1 MNTDMHAK
9 EHLEIMANVG
19 ARVRGI
25 DAKRLRFAQL
35 QVGLAFSAF
44 ILIGANDGALG
55 VLIPSMRLHYG
66 VDIATIGLLFLFQ
79 TIGYLIAAFNS
90 GLLVEKLGNRRFLVL
105 GVASF
110 LLGVG
115 ALSLMPSFVIVLIM
129 MLPLGFGVAIIDAG
143 LNIYIASMPRNA
155 ALLNYLHAFYGTGAL
170 LGPVIAS
177 AFLAM
182 RWGWNSVYIVWIGLS
197 LILLVGFQLVF
208 KDQNISSPEDLA
220 TKPKSNVLVVALS
233 MPFVWIAA
241 LFMLIYVGAEVSV
254 GSWSYSFLTEERH
267 ASILLAGW
275 MVSGYWIG
283 LTLGRLTLARVA
295 LRVGS
300 ARLIQGCLVGVVI
313 GVLLVW
319 LLPFYAVS
327 AVGLGLIGFSFG
339 PIYPTTIALISNK
352 VSGRILPGAIGFMVS
367 LGSIGAAICP
377 WFAGMLA
384 EHVGLWSLMPYVIVL
399 TAIMVCLWQALQV
412 RPHIPQ
418 IPRLSFEESSYTEQ
432 ELHL

>member
-9 EHLEIMANVG
+9 EYLEIMANVG

-182 RWGWNSVYIVWIGLS
+182 RWG
-197 LILLVGFQLVF
+197 
-208 KDQNISSPEDLA
+208 
-220 TKPKSNVLVVALS
+220 
-233 MPFVWIAA
+233 
-241 LFMLIYVGAEVSV
+241 
-254 GSWSYSFLTEERH
+254 
-267 ASILLAGW
+267 
-275 MVSGYWIG
+275 
-283 LTLGRLTLARVA
+283 
-295 LRVGS
+295 
-300 ARLIQGCLVGVVI
+300 
-313 GVLLVW
+313 
-319 LLPFYAVS
+319 
-327 AVGLGLIGFSFG
+327 
-339 PIYPTTIALISNK
+339 
-352 VSGRILPGAIGFMVS
+352 
-367 LGSIGAAICP
+367 
-377 WFAGMLA
+377 
-384 EHVGLWSLMPYVIVL
+384 
-399 TAIMVCLWQALQV
+399 
-412 RPHIPQ
+412 
-418 IPRLSFEESSYTEQ
+418 
-432 ELHL
+432 